1 MLVSLDGY
9 ILLPR
14 VDGKFN
20 VFQHS
25 IDNIISQDTVTLES
39 PERGEDATVLFMG
52 SKKSSFITINA
63 VSGKVS
69 SHSSADSIAPLSDI
83 RVIRVEKSVNCYS
96 NQGYEF
102 WNLTT
107 NSVSLQFS
115 HEVIRHLSEVTS
127 VDLLDYPDP
136 FTIQAFD
143 DYGHKMWDH
152 HFPSM
157 LIQSY
162 YANNDVRYIYYKMIV
177 NT

>member
-20 VFQHS
+20 VFQHN
-25 IDNIISQDTVTLES
+25 IDNIINQDTVTLES
-39 PERGEDATVLFMG
+39 PDREEDASVLFMG

-63 VSGKVS
+63 VSGKRSNYS
-69 SHSSADSIAPLSDI
+69 SPEVIAPLADI
-83 RVIRVEKSVNCYS
+83 RVIRVEKNVNCYS

-107 NSVSLQFS
+107 NTISLQFS
-115 HEVIRHLSEVTS
+115 REVIRHLGDITS
-127 VDLLDYPDP
+127 VDMLDYPDP

-143 DYGHKMWDH
+143 HVGNKMWDRR
-152 HFPSM
+152 FPSM

-162 YANNDVRYIYYKMIV
+162 YANNNVCFEV
-177 NT
+177 E